1 VVSQTTKQQGVHA
14 DKHAAP
20 AESGRGNNAV
30 RLALAWLFVSI
41 PLAWGVF
48 QTLQKA
54 VKLFQ

>member
-1 VVSQTTKQQGVHA
+1 VVSQTTKHAVHA

-20 AESGRGNNAV
+20 ADHSGRGNNAV

-41 PLAWGVF
+41 PLAWGIF
-48 QTLQKA
+48 QTLEKA

>member
-1 VVSQTTKQQGVHA
+1 MVSQTTKQHAVHA

-20 AESGRGNNAV
+20 AESGPGNNAA

-48 QTLQKA
+48 ETLQKA
-54 VKLFQ
+54 AKLFQ